1 MLNDNLVHPGAEQL
15 SAFGLGQ
22 LDPVKAAEVER
33 HVKSCT
39 VCCQTL
45 WSLPDDRLV
54 SLLRQAFSQPPDITT
69 PPPALGATSV
79 LPSATP
85 QGPQLPPELAEH
97 PRYRIVEVLGQGGM
111 GTVYKAQHRLM
122 ERLVALKVIDRGLTG
137 NPAVVERFR
146 REVKAAA
153 QLIHPN
159 IVHAYDAEQAMDT
172 HFLVME
178 FVEGTTLSSLVEQQG
193 PLSVAQACDY
203 IRQAA
208 LGLQR
213 AFEHGMIHRD
223 IKPHNLMRTPQGV
236 VKILDFG
243 LARLMSETSPA
254 LSSPGRDAFSDE
266 PSPTSLT
273 QMGMV
278 MGTADYMAPEQADNA
293 HAADIC
299 ADIYS
304 LGCTL
309 YYLLSGQAPFPEGT
323 VLDKL
328 RAHRTRKPRPLSDFR
343 KDVPPALVRVLERM
357 MAKDPDQR
365 YQTPAE
371 VAQALAPFTAARPS
385 RRWSWKRRLA
395 ASLLAAATFAGAA
408 AIITVTTDKGEFVL
422 ETNDPNITVQLDKAG
437 VKIHDRSSNREYLLK
452 VGKQRLPS
460 GEYDI
465 DVNELP
471 ANIEISGSTFQL
483 KRGDT
488 VNFRAHVRPSAQ
500 EHGGKLVQR
509 AEPVQRAEAGKFLKT
524 FGPKDKPLS
533 QDDIMAD
540 QGGWRIE
547 AKEGRT
553 VRLFEIANP
562 GIEECMV
569 VYEARLKAQ
578 KVRGKAYL
586 EMWCR
591 FPDKGEFFSKDIA
604 NPTGG
609 TTDWV
614 SCQTVFW
621 LKKGE
626 RPDLI
631 KLNVVIEGGGT
642 LWIKDIKVRKERLP
656 MGIKLDVV
664 DR

>member
-1 MLNDNLVHPGAEQL
+1 MLNDKPAHPGTEQL

-22 LDPVKAAEVER
+22 LDPAEAAEVER
-33 HVKSCT
+33 HVNSCT

-54 SLLRQAFSQPPDITT
+54 ALLRQAFPET
-69 PPPALGATSV
+69 PPASEATSAF
-79 LPSATP
+79 PAAAP
-85 QGPQLPPELAEH
+85 QGAQLPPELAEH

-153 QLIHPN
+153 QLNHPN

-178 FVEGTTLSSLVEQQG
+178 FVEGTTLSSLVEKQG

-203 IRQAA
+203 IQQAA

-213 AFEHGMIHRD
+213 ASEHGMIHRD

-243 LARLMSETSPA
+243 LARLISETSPA
-254 LSSPGRDAFSDE
+254 LSSPGQDAFSEDT
-266 PSPTSLT
+266 SPASLT

-278 MGTADYMAPEQADNA
+278 MGTADYMAPEQAENA
-293 HAADIC
+293 HAADIR

-309 YYLLSGQAPFPEGT
+309 YYLLAGQTPFPEGT

-328 RAHRTRKPRPLSDFR
+328 RAHRSRKPRPLSDFR
-343 KDVPPALVRVLERM
+343 PDVPQALVRVLERM

-371 VAQALAPFTAARPS
+371 AAQALSPFTGAKTS

-395 ASLLAAATFAGAA
+395 ASLLSAAIFAMAA
-408 AIITVTTDKGEFVL
+408 AIITVITDKGEIVI
-422 ETNDPNITVQLDKAG
+422 ETDSQDVAIQLDKVG
-437 VKIHDRSSNREYLLK
+437 VKVRDIIANREYLLK
-452 VGKQRLPS
+452 I
-460 GEYDI
+460 GERRVPLGQYNI
-465 DVNELP
+465 DVSELP
-471 ANIEISGSTFQL
+471 DGIKL
-483 KRGDT
+483 DT
-488 VNFRAHVRPSAQ
+488 SRFELRR
-500 EHGGKLVQR
+500 GGKVTITASARGRQNATTNLLRRFRVGEKLITQDGVSV
-509 AEPVQRAEAGKFLKT
+509 E
-524 FGPKDKPLS
+524 KDC
-533 QDDIMAD
+533 
-540 QGGWRIE
+540 WRIE
-547 AKEGRT
+547 TKEQRT
-553 VRLFEIANP
+553 VRLFEVANP
-562 GIEECMV
+562 DAEQCRV
-569 VYEARLKAQ
+569 LYQARLKCENL
-578 KVRGKAYL
+578 RGKAYL
-586 EMWCR
+586 EMLCH
-591 FPDKGEFFSKDIA
+591 FPDEGDFFSQDLPHA
-604 NPTGG
+604 LSG
-609 TTDWV
+609 TTDW
-614 SCQTVFW
+614 SSSETPFF

-626 RPDLI
+626 RPDLF
-631 KLNVVIEGGGT
+631 KLNLVIEGTGT
-642 LWIKDIKVRKERLP
+642 VWIKDISLAKTPLP
-656 MGIKLDVV
+656 
-664 DR
+664 R

>member
-1 MLNDNLVHPGAEQL
+1 MLVGNLAHPGAEQL

-22 LDPVKAAEVER
+22 LDPAEAVEVEN
-33 HVKSCT
+33 HIKSCT

-45 WSLPDDRLV
+45 WTLPDDRLV
-54 SLLRQAFSQPPDITT
+54 SLLRQAFTEPPDAGT
-69 PPPALGATSV
+69 PPPSSEATTGFST
-79 LPSATP
+79 AEP
-85 QGPQLPPELAEH
+85 QGPRLAPELAEH

-122 ERLVALKVIDRGLTG
+122 ERLVALKVIDRSLTG

-153 QLIHPN
+153 QLNYPN
-159 IVHAYDAEQAMDT
+159 IVHAYDADQAGDS

-178 FVEGTTLSSLVEQQG
+178 FIDGTTLARLVEEQG
-193 PLSVAQACDY
+193 PLQVAQACEY

-213 AFEHGMIHRD
+213 AFEHGMVHRD
-223 IKPHNLMRTPQGV
+223 IKPQNLMRTTQGV

-243 LARLMSETSPA
+243 LARLMSETSSTPMQAAEVLRGGTTPA
-254 LSSPGRDAFSDE
+254 L
-266 PSPTSLT
+266 T
-273 QMGMV
+273 QLGMV
-278 MGTADYMAPEQADNA
+278 MGTADYMAPEQASDA
-293 HAADIC
+293 HAADAR

-309 YYLLSGQAPFPEGT
+309 YYLLTGKQPFPEGT

-328 RAHRTRKPRPLSDFR
+328 IAHGTRKPRPLSESR
-343 KDVPPALVRVLERM
+343 KDVPPELVRVLERM

-365 YQTPAE
+365 YQKPAE
-371 VAQALAPFTAARPS
+371 VAEALQPFTGTRRRRP
-385 RRWSWKRRLA
+385 RRLWFVT
-395 ASLLAAATFAGAA
+395 AAAALLLVGVITAA
-408 AIITVTTDKGEFVL
+408 TIIIRTDRGELVL
-422 ETNDPNITVQLDKAG
+422 ETDDHNIAVQIDKAG
-437 VKIHDRSSNREYLLK
+437 VKVHDRSTNQDYLLR
-452 VGKQRLPS
+452 VGKNRLPS

-465 DVNELP
+465 EMKALP
-471 ANIEISGSTFQL
+471 AGIEMSGPTFRI

-488 VNFRAHVRPSAQ
+488 VSLTAHARPVAQ
-500 EHGGKLVQR
+500 KRQDKPDQR
-509 AEPVQRAEAGKFLKT
+509 ADLQLKRVGSEVLRT
-524 FGPKDKPLS
+524 FGKKDKPLN
-533 QDDIMAD
+533 QDDVRED
-540 QGGWRIE
+540 QGSWRIE
-547 AKEGRT
+547 AKAPGRT
-553 VRLFEIANP
+553 VRLFEIENP
-562 GIEECMV
+562 AIEECMV
-569 VYEARLKAQ
+569 VYEARLKTQ
-578 KVRGKAYL
+578 NVRGKAYL

-591 FPDKGEFFSKDIA
+591 FGGKGEFFSKDIA

-631 KLNVVIEGGGT
+631 KLNVVIEGSGT
-642 LWIKDIKVRKERLP
+642 LWIKDIKLRKEPLP
-656 MGIKLDVV
+656 LGLDL